1 MLDERWADGVV
12 SRVPQLA
19 RGVVWC
25 ITCGRSQDV
34 DAARS
39 LLRGWPRCCRCARSG
54 RGTRS
59 GGSGNDEHMRGEG
72 HQHK

>member
-39 LLRGWPRCCRCARSG
+39 LLRGWPRCCGYTMTIDSPEERSEYARRKEATDG
-54 RGTRS
+54 
-59 GGSGNDEHMRGEG
+59 
-72 HQHK
+72 